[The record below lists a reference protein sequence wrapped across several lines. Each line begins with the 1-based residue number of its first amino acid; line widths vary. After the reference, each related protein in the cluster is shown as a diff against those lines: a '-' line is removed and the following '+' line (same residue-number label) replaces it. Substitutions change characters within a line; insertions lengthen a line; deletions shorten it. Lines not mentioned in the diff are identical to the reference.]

1 MKKIKLLTFA
11 LIAITFASCKKDI
24 TCTCSISSIDSG
36 IDYDYVL
43 VGVNTQVQT
52 SEEYSTQNIATR
64 VTSYEKVS
72 GAFGKENCPT
82 LTNYTDPYDN
92 TYKTSQ
98 SLKVG
103 RVGQTVN
110 KSTCVIE

>member
-24 TCTCSISSIDSG
+24 TCSCSISSVDSG
-36 IDYDYVL
+36 IDYDYATL
-43 VGVNTQVQT
+43 SNGSQVQT
-52 SEEYSTQNIATR
+52 SENYSSQNQATS

-82 LTNYTDPYDN
+82 GRTVSDPYDY
-92 TYKTSQ
+92 TSKTSQ
-98 SLKVG
+98 NIKYG
-103 RVGQTVN
+103 KVGQTVN
-110 KSTCVIE
+110 KTTCVIE

>member
-24 TCTCSISSIDSG
+24 TCSCSISSVDSG
-36 IDYDYVL
+36 IDYDYATL
-43 VGVNTQVQT
+43 SNGSQVQT
-52 SEEYSTQNIATR
+52 SENYSSQNQATS

-110 KSTCVIE
+110 KST

>member
-36 IDYDYVL
+36 IDYSYI
-43 VGVNTQVQT
+43 TQNSIQIQT
-52 SEEYSTQNIATR
+52 SQEYSYQDFATR

-82 LTNYTDPYDN
+82 LTNYTNPYDE
-92 TYKTSQ
+92 TFKTSQ
-98 SLKVG
+98 GLKDG
-103 RVGQTVN
+103 RVGQTLN
-110 KSTCVIE
+110 KTTCVIE

>member
-1 MKKIKLLTFA
+1 MKKTKLLTFA

-24 TCTCSISSIDSG
+24 ACTCSISSIDSG
-36 IDYDYVL
+36 IDYYYITQSN
-43 VGVNTQVQT
+43 GIQVQT
-52 SEEYSTQNIATR
+52 SQEYSSQNVATK

-82 LTNYTDPYDN
+82 LTNYTDPYDE
-92 TYKTSQ
+92 TSRSSQ
-98 SLKVG
+98 GLKDG